1 MMYIGQL
8 LIPADWTVLALL
20 ALVSILTVVYVT
32 SASSSR
38 KLPPGPKPWPIVGNL
53 PYIRRQNKPMFEVM
67 LTLRQ
72 QYGDVVRLKL
82 GPSLNFIF
90 IMGKDNVY
98 KAAVDMKDKFKF
110 RPNNFFATNYIFQN
124 KGILSANGA
133 EHTALRKLILVTMRD
148 FGVGRKSLEECIQEE
163 ARLLCDLIESKK
175 GQPTYYLDNFKMGV
189 SNIVAGIVYGNR
201 FEYGDPTFLRI
212 LGNIGTFFKTLSIFL
227 PENYFPLLRFLP
239 GSKLMALFNVYKDL
253 EAYAK
258 SRIDEHRPT
267 FDPDNLR
274 DFVDIYL
281 KAEQEG
287 DKTLTAEHM
296 YRVIVDLFNAGTD
309 TTATAM
315 TWAVL
320 FLMNNPKIQQRCR
333 EEILKEVGE
342 DRQVQLSDKEKL
354 PYLQAFINE
363 VLRLGSVTPHSAPY
377 SNMEDVEFEG
387 YIIPKNSLVFYG
399 LITLLT
405 DKSTWHDPEVFR
417 PERFLDDKGQ
427 LRNEKE
433 QKEHFTPFSLGARA
447 CLGKHLARMEVFIFI
462 GTLIQRFRFST
473 PPGCTAPS
481 EDRVQT
487 GVTCQPHPFEV
498 CATPV

>member
-1 MMYIGQL
+1 
-8 LIPADWTVLALL
+8 
-20 ALVSILTVVYVT
+20 
-32 SASSSR
+32 
-38 KLPPGPKPWPIVGNL
+38 
-53 PYIRRQNKPMFEVM
+53 
-67 LTLRQ
+67 
-72 QYGDVVRLKL
+72 
-82 GPSLNFIF
+82 
-90 IMGKDNVY
+90 
-98 KAAVDMKDKFKF
+98 
-110 RPNNFFATNYIFQN
+110 
-124 KGILSANGA
+124 
-133 EHTALRKLILVTMRD
+133 
-148 FGVGRKSLEECIQEE
+148 
-163 ARLLCDLIESKK
+163 
-175 GQPTYYLDNFKMGV
+175 
-189 SNIVAGIVYGNR
+189 
-201 FEYGDPTFLRI
+201 
-212 LGNIGTFFKTLSIFL
+212 
-227 PENYFPLLRFLP
+227 
-239 GSKLMALFNVYKDL
+239 
-253 EAYAK
+253 
-258 SRIDEHRPT
+258 
-267 FDPDNLR
+267 
-274 DFVDIYL
+274 
-281 KAEQEG
+281 
-287 DKTLTAEHM
+287 M

-498 CATPV
+498 CAT